1 TSVDTTARVITCPPD
16 ITVQCNTST
25 ATNVTWMAH
34 ATDNCD
40 TNVVILFSHVF
51 PPRPSSDLGVILRT
65 WRATDCSGN
74 FATCNQ
80 RITIVDTTAPAITCP
95 AGITVQ
101 CNTSTAT
108 NVTGM
113 AHATDNCD
121 TNVVIIFS
129 DVLTPG
135 TCTNTG
141 V

>member
-1 TSVDTTARVITCPPD
+1 
-16 ITVQCNTST
+16 
-25 ATNVTWMAH
+25 
-34 ATDNCD
+34 
-40 TNVVILFSHVF
+40 
-51 PPRPSSDLGVILRT
+51 
-65 WRATDCSGN
+65 CSGN

-80 RITIVDTTAPAITCP
+80 RITIVDTTAPVITCP
-95 AGITVQ
+95 ADITVQ

-129 DVLTPG
+129 YVLTPG

-141 V
+141 VILRTWRATDCSGNFATCNQRITIVDTTAAVITCPADIAVHCNPPTATNGTG